1 LETKSINGK
10 KGKKS
15 RKGKRG
21 RKYRKPIRVIARKEY
36 QYSTRTKSNRRKSGN
51 GPYLEDT
58 CSGIFIRSN
67 GPRTATTISSSVQ
80 NSYSYSTATSTIQ
93 VSSDNIKSKNSYSV
107 IKLTSTTYR
116 NNSDSRNILI

>member
-21 RKYRKPIRVIARKEY
+21 RKYRKLIGVVARKEY
-36 QYSTRTKSNRRKSGN
+36 QHSTRTKSNRRKSGN
-51 GPYLEDT
+51 DFYLEDT
-58 CSGIFIRSN
+58 CSGISIRSN
-67 GPRTATTISSSVQ
+67 GPRTATTISPSVQ
-80 NSYSYSTATSTIQ
+80 NSYSYITATSTIQ
-93 VSSDNIKSKNSYSV
+93 DSSNSIESKNSYSV

-116 NNSDSRNILI
+116 KNCDGRNILI